1 MIVVV
6 GGQARKVGKTRAVCD
21 IIKATREARWIAIKV
36 SPHEHG
42 PSDRETDTDRYVAAG
57 ADEATLVQQLPPLSP
72 HRNVI
77 IESNSALGSIEP
89 DLFIF
94 VADAQAEWKES
105 AQRVIDHADYVVD
118 RFVTA
123 EVIQRIN
130 GLLQSSPHGSP
141 PSPRE

>member
-42 PSDRETDTDRYVAAG
+42 PSDRETDTDRYKAAG
-57 ADEATLVQQLPPLSP
+57 AVEATLVQQLPPLP
-72 HRNVI
+72 ANRNVI
-77 IESNSALGSIEP
+77 IESNSALDAVKP

-94 VADAQAEWKES
+94 VAEPQAEWKES
-105 AQRVIDHADYVVD
+105 AHRVIDRADYVVD
-118 RFVTA
+118 GFVTA
-123 EVIQRIN
+123 EVIGRISE
-130 GLLQSSPHGSP
+130 LLQSCPHGSQP
-141 PSPRE
+141 TQPE